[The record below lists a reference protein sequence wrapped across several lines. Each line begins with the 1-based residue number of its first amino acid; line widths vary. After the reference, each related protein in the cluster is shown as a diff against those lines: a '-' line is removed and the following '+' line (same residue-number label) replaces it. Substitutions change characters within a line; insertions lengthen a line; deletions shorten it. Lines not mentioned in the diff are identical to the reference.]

1 MRHKWKM
8 GGFLHGGDMKC
19 SDLEDNVCAKFE
31 SRGRAW
37 KKERKFEVAASVSG
51 AFLDEVIV
59 SGLAMLELQR
69 RTRNN
74 NALADGAGGAA
85 GGIASAAGGG
95 GG

>member
-31 SRGRAW
+31 SRGRAR
-37 KKERKFEVAASVSG
+37 KKERRFEVVASVSE

-59 SGLAMLELQR
+59 SGLAMLEMQR
-69 RTRNN
+69 RRRKNS
-74 NALADGAGGAA
+74 ALADGVGATGDIAGAVSG
-85 GGIASAAGGG
+85 
-95 GG
+95 